1 MKEERIKVSGIGY
14 WVTKRAQLSN
24 NKVALIFKNQKLTY
38 SQLNSRI
45 NCLANGLTRSGV
57 EKGTRVAVFLLNGN
71 EILEAMFACAKIGAI
86 FVPLNFRLSVEEVV
100 HILNDCGATVFLYQ
114 SECAPF
120 AYEIRNKTF
129 VSYIIN
135 AGNQTLDDNAQYEA
149 FLARNADTEPDVN
162 VDGEEVHM
170 IMYTSGT
177 TGRPK
182 GAMLTHANMFWNIIQ
197 VLIAHPILE
206 TDTTFTVAPMFH
218 SGAMTILT
226 LPLLYKGGTVFIDNR
241 FDPIR
246 VLATIE
252 YEKITCMFMVPS
264 MWQAVTQV
272 ADFAEYQLRS
282 LRLTISAGAPC
293 PVTVIKL
300 LQENGI
306 SLIQQFGLTEA
317 APVTILNIRD
327 AARKMGSVGKAAF
340 YADVRI
346 LNKSGKDASSG
357 EVGELVVR
365 APNVMIGYWKKPQAT
380 QDVLQNG
387 WFSTG
392 DCARCDEE
400 GYIYIEGRKKD
411 VIITGGE
418 NVYPVEV
425 EQVLYRH
432 PNIKEAA
439 VIGVPDDKWG
449 EAIKAVI
456 VLKDSSW
463 KLSIADIKV
472 FCEDKLAR
480 YKMPKILE
488 IVAALPRNAA
498 GKVMNNY
505 LRRNQVE
512 LPSATQTATPIFANP
527 TMHRKEAM
535 RE

>member
-1 MKEERIKVSGIGY
+1 MSGIGH

-24 NKVALIFKNQKLTY
+24 NKVAVIFKNRKLTY

-45 NCLANGLTRSGV
+45 NCLANGLMQIGV

-86 FVPLNFRLSVEEVV
+86 FVPLNFRLSIEEVA
-100 HILNDCGATVFLYQ
+100 HILNDCGATVFIYQ
-114 SECAPF
+114 SESTSLAC
-120 AYEIRNKTF
+120 EIRKETF
-129 VSYIIN
+129 ISYIIN
-135 AGNQTLDDNAQYEA
+135 VGNQTLDDDAQYEA
-149 FLARNADTEPDVN
+149 FLARNADAEPDVN
-162 VDGEEVHM
+162 VDSEEVHM

-197 VLIAHPILE
+197 VIIAHPIFE

-226 LPLLYKGGTVFIDNR
+226 LPLLYRGGTVFIDNR
-241 FDPIR
+241 FDPVQI
-246 VLATIE
+246 LKTIE

-272 ADFAEYQLRS
+272 PDFAKYHLGS
-282 LRLTISAGAPC
+282 LRLNISAGAPC

-300 LQENGI
+300 LQRHGI
-306 SLIQQFGLTEA
+306 SLIQQFGLTEV
-317 APVTILNIRD
+317 APVTILNIQD
-327 AARKMGSVGKAAF
+327 AARKSGSVGKPAF

-346 LNKSGKDASSG
+346 LNKSGQDASIG

-365 APNVMIGYWKKPQAT
+365 APNVMIGYWKKPQAA
-380 QDVLQNG
+380 QEVLQNG
-387 WFSTG
+387 WLFTG
-392 DCARCDEE
+392 DCARCDDE

-432 PNIKEAA
+432 PNIKEVA
-439 VIGVPDDKWG
+439 VIGVPDEKWG
-449 EAIKAVI
+449 EAIKAFI
-456 VLKDSSW
+456 VLKDSSR
-463 KLSIADIKV
+463 KLSIDDVKA
-472 FCEDKLAR
+472 FCKGKLAC
-480 YKMPKILE
+480 YKVPKILQFVME
-488 IVAALPRNAA
+488 LPRNAA
-498 GKVMNNY
+498 GKVSKTH
-505 LRRNQVE
+505 LRSKQVE
-512 LPSATQTATPIFANP
+512 LLPVIPVPHPNSGAFNIR
-527 TMHRKEAM
+527 RKETLQ
-535 RE
+535 E